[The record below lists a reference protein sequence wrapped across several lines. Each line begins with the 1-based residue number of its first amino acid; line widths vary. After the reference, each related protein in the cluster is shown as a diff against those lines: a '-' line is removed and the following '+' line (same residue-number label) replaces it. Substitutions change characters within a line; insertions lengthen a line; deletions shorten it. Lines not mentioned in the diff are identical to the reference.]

1 MDDTERDE
9 LLTEARRL
17 RGRGELGAARGLFL
31 RLAAARPDD
40 APLAYETADLHDRLG
55 LEAEAVPHYERALSA
70 QDALPEEDRRG
81 AFLGL
86 GSTYRVLGRHQDAE
100 RTLREGVRLFP
111 EAGGLRAFLAMALYN
126 TGAHHEATTLLLR
139 LLAETSTDPSVR
151 EYRRA
156 LLHYANDLDAT
167 A

>member
-17 RGRGELGAARGLFL
+17 RAGGELDAARGLFL
-31 RLAAARPDD
+31 RLAAARPGD

-55 LEAEAVPHYERALSA
+55 LEAEAVPHYERSLTTP
-70 QDALPEEDRRG
+70 DALPEEDRRG

-86 GSTYRVLGRHQDAE
+86 GSTYRVLGRHRDAE
-100 RTLREGVRLFP
+100 RTLREGVRRFP
-111 EAGGLRAFLAMALYN
+111 EDGGLRAFLAMALYN

-167 A
+167 V